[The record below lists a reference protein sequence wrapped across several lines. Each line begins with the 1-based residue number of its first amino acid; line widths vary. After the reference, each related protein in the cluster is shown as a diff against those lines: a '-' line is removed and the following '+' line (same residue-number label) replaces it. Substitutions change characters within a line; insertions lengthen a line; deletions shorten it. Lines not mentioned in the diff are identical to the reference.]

1 MHGWMDGEV
10 CLKDCLQQSKLFFLL
25 RNHFIEHCENAKNP
39 AIWIWFLK
47 SIKLNF
53 YNLSHEK
60 YIIGHFLFFF
70 LEKIIVHFLN
80 FDKIWDFYRSALR
93 AISKIEHI
101 CGKVLWRGLGQSAK
115 TRAPKWLFTLGPI
128 LVKCVFWIF
137 LLLKLTLYN
146 CHALLNITLL

>member
-1 MHGWMDGEV
+1 MDVWMDGWWSV
-10 CLKDCLQQSKLFFLL
+10 FKGLLTAIKIIFLVAQPFYWTL
-25 RNHFIEHCENAKNP
+25 WKCKNP

-53 YNLSHEK
+53 YNFSHEK
-60 YIIGHFLFFF
+60 YIIDHFF
-70 LEKIIVHFLN
+70 N
-80 FDKIWDFYRSALR
+80 FDKILDFYRSALR

-128 LVKCVFWIF
+128 LVKCVFWLF
-137 LLLKLTLYN
+137 LLLKLTLYK

>member
-1 MHGWMDGEV
+1 MYGWMDGEV

-53 YNLSHEK
+53 YNFSHEK
-60 YIIGHFLFFF
+60 YIIDN
-70 LEKIIVHFLN
+70 FLN